1 MFSAQDDVFSADQ
14 ATAWQEHRHAELCE
28 EHGDHDDRGSDHDDR
43 GRQPTVLHGKGFLY
57 RPRQLL
63 MDITDAVATD
73 FVMAELIRL
82 DGVPNEQSDA
92 SFAAVDLP
100 VRAWL
105 MPAHVNLPA
114 LVTELRRAGHGR
126 PGPNVSVNHVLSGEP
141 DYHGGPAG
149 EPRSAQP
156 FSEGRY
162 ASGTNVAPSVAVLD
176 TGYDPAVHQL
186 HPGLSWRLEYD
197 ATDVENAVLP
207 SGYLAPEGAHG
218 TFIDGIF
225 MRLAPQAR
233 IRQVKVLDP
242 AGVGD
247 DQTIALELAKAARAG
262 IQVINLSLGGYTQ
275 DDVPPPATSAAIAR
289 LAGTVVVA
297 AAGNNTNDRKF
308 YPAALDGVIAVGA
321 LDTRDP
327 DQPPSR
333 ATFSNYGPW
342 VDVYAPGVGILS
354 TYLDATWK
362 LPQDPA
368 PRPID
373 GYAYWSGTSFAA
385 PQIAAMIASAIPQAG
400 TASQAAAQ
408 VLAQVQ
414 DDPQLGP
421 ILIPDPGVVGLS
433 AVAEADQ
440 GGGRAA
446 ALAAD
451 DGQRLRRRT
460 AAADQL
466 MPPVRERPADL
477 IRQRQQ
483 RSDHGAGPD
492 RQQRRGQPGHLVTRP
507 DR

>member
-1 MFSAQDDVFSADQ
+1 MFSAQDDVFSAKH
-14 ATAWQEHRHAELCE
+14 ATAWQDHRHAELCE
-28 EHGDHDDRGSDHDDR
+28 GHGDHDDG
-43 GRQPTVLHGKGFLY
+43 GKQPTVLHGKGFLY
-57 RPRQLL
+57 RPRQIL
-63 MDITDAVATD
+63 MDTTDAAATE
-73 FVMAELIRL
+73 FVVAELIRL
-82 DGVPNEQSDA
+82 GGTANEQSDA

-100 VRAWL
+100 VRAWV
-105 MPAHVNLPA
+105 MPAHMNLPA
-114 LVTELRRAGHGR
+114 LVTELRRARQGQ
-126 PGPNVSVNHVLSGEP
+126 PVPNVALNHVLSGEP

-149 EPRSAQP
+149 EPRSAEP
-156 FSEGRY
+156 FSESRY
-162 ASGTNVAPSVAVLD
+162 ASGEDVAPSVAVLD
-176 TGYDPAVHQL
+176 TGYDPAVQQL
-186 HPGLSWRLEYD
+186 HPGLSWRLEYH
-197 ATDVENAVLP
+197 ATDVEDAVLP

-225 MRLAPQAR
+225 MRMAPQAR

-247 DQTIALELAKAARAG
+247 DQTIALELAKAARVG

-275 DDVPPPATSAAIAR
+275 DDLPPLATSAAIAR
-289 LAGTVVVA
+289 LTDTVVVA
-297 AAGNNTNDRKF
+297 AAGNNANDRKF
-308 YPAALDGVIAVGA
+308 FPAALDGVIAVGA

-333 ATFSNYGPW
+333 AAFSNYGPW
-342 VDVYAPGVGILS
+342 VDVYAPGVRILS

-368 PRPID
+368 PRLID
-373 GYAYWSGTSFAA
+373 GYAHWSGTSFAA
-385 PQIAAMIASAIPQAG
+385 PQVAAMIASAIPQAG

-433 AVAEADQ
+433 AIAEADQ

-446 ALAAD
+446 ALATD

-466 MPPVRERPADL
+466 MPAVRERPADL

-483 RSDHGAGPD
+483 GSDHGAGPD
-492 RQQRRGQPGHLVTRP
+492 RQQRRG
-507 DR
+507 